1 MSDDVEPL
9 TVAELVDY
17 CRTQAGLL
25 AGQAEVIGEEADAL
39 LDELDDD
46 IGAIRSRLGDRDA
59 GMPTE
64 PGGTTGPG
72 VVDRD
77 LDLDQDPDL
86 DQDLD
91 DLEERQAI
99 VDAKRARMA
108 AFQDLAAAY
117 LGLAEEL
124 EGDDDREVALDRV
137 LALEQEFGAPP
148 YFADLDRTTLLEMA
162 TRPPEDG

>member
-25 AGQAEVIGEEADAL
+25 AGQAELIGEEADAL

-72 VVDRD
+72 VVDQ
-77 LDLDQDPDL
+77 DQGPDL

-117 LGLAEEL
+117 LGLADEL
-124 EGDDDREVALDRV
+124 GDEDDRRAALDRV
-137 LALEQEFGAPP
+137 LALEQEFDAPP
-148 YFADLDRTTLLEMA
+148 YFADLERTTILEMA
-162 TRPPEDG
+162 AHPPDDG

>member
-46 IGAIRSRLGDRDA
+46 LGAIRSRLGHRDT

-64 PGGTTGPG
+64 PGGTTGPEG
-72 VVDRD
+72 VN
-77 LDLDQDPDL
+77 LDQDHDQDPDL
-86 DQDLD
+86 DRDLD
-91 DLEERQAI
+91 DLEERQTI

-108 AFQDLAAAY
+108 AFQDLAGAY

-124 EGDDDREVALDRV
+124 EGADDREAALDRV
-137 LALEQEFGAPP
+137 LALEREFDAPP
-148 YFADLDRTTLLEMA
+148 YFAALDRTTLLEMVV
-162 TRPPEDG
+162 RPSEDE

>member
-46 IGAIRSRLGDRDA
+46 LGAIRSRLGDRDA

-64 PGGTTGPG
+64 PGGTTGPEG
-72 VVDRD
+72 VN
-77 LDLDQDPDL
+77 LDQDHDQDPDL
-86 DQDLD
+86 DRDLD
-91 DLEERQAI
+91 DLEERQTI

-108 AFQDLAAAY
+108 AFQDLAGAY

-124 EGDDDREVALDRV
+124 EGGDNREAALDRV
-137 LALEQEFGAPP
+137 LALEREFDAPP
-148 YFADLDRTTLLEMA
+148 YFAALDRTTLLEMVA
-162 TRPPEDG
+162 RPSEDE